1 MTFSWE
7 DDPEYVYTAMNPELL
22 DRLLDKNNHFMDK
35 WNRMMAW
42 HKAQWQWRHD
52 MFVKAEASA
61 VMRDT
66 GPATK
71 AKFAAADDDYVG
83 LARTYLS
90 IAAAQ
95 LGVCERRLHALEKEV
110 MNLALRNK
118 LLGALY
124 NNGGGSC

>member
-1 MTFSWE
+1 MSTWDE
-7 DDPEYVYTAMNPELL
+7 DDAYVYTEMSPELL
-22 DRLLDKNNHFMDK
+22 DRMLDKNSFFIDK

-52 MFVKAEASA
+52 EFVKTEARA
-61 VMRDT
+61 VMSDS

-71 AKFAAADDDYVG
+71 AKFAAAANDSVIM
-83 LARTYLS
+83 ARTYLS

-110 MNLALRNK
+110 INLALRNK
-118 LLGALY
+118 LLGALW
-124 NNGGGSC
+124 NNGGGSY